1 MYDFRKFFFK
11 TPYIHEFKFTKTE
24 IKNYWL
30 TADFSKHTN
39 FIEYTIDNLQKVK

>member
-1 MYDFRKFFFK
+1 MYDFRKFVFINKFN
-11 TPYIHEFKFTKTE
+11 FTKTE

-30 TADFSKHTN
+30 TANFSKHTN